1 MVLTMRPHEQAS
13 FFFQWR
19 GADSKATW
27 DWVLKLQ
34 PGDKKVLPRMPMVH
48 IKEKKRVQVIKAPF
62 RGVAAVV
69 GGAGLAIKGVGKG
82 LCWVGEK
89 VHMGQSGEWVAEADL
104 DKDGKI
110 KIKGKTDKS
119 VEEEK
124 GEVKIFN
131 ENGEKMWDDDDDN
144 ASATAGSTYDE
155 KAVKEFC

>member
-1 MVLTMRPHEQAS
+1 MLITRPREQAN

-34 PGDKKVLPRMPMVH
+34 PGDRKALPRMPMVH
-48 IKEKKRVQVIKAPF
+48 VKEKKRIQVIKAPF

-69 GGAGLAIKGVGKG
+69 GGAGLAVKGIGKG

-89 VHMGQSGEWVAEADL
+89 AHMGQSGQGVAEADL
-104 DKDGKI
+104 DKDGKV
-110 KIKGKTDKS
+110 KSKGKKDTGVAGRK
-119 VEEEK
+119 K
-124 GEVKIFN
+124 REVKIFN
-131 ENGEKMWDDDDDN
+131 EKGEKMWKDDDDT
-144 ASATAGSTYDE
+144 ASTTAGSIYDE